1 MNLPRSILPER
12 ESIVTDLALNE
23 RLDAIRR
30 AVNPQRL
37 AETALALIAVPSPT
51 RSAGPVA
58 DRLAEILTAD
68 GFAVERPIADWAEA
82 PAVVTRLESGATGRT
97 LQFDGHLDTVHLPF
111 VPPRQENG
119 YLYGSGAS
127 DMKGGIAAFVEALR
141 VLRET
146 GALKAGSVLLTAH
159 DHHEGP
165 WGDRRQVEAL
175 IREGTVGDGVL
186 LPEYLADPLP
196 VAGRGMAIFEIR
208 IRREGEPSHEVL
220 RPEGLPDV
228 LAAGVLLVGRLQEL
242 AAVVSSRTHPYAGQD
257 SVFVGQFH
265 CGEIYNQ
272 AAVLCT
278 VNGTRRWVTPNAAA
292 KVEAEFAE
300 VLAKVAAE
308 TGTSIDYDFEVQG
321 EAFAIVESDPLL
333 AAFQDA
339 HAAVTGRRLALG
351 SKPFVDDGNTF
362 AGLAGITPLSHG
374 PAATGAHT
382 LNEEVS
388 LADLVRVAEVYALTA
403 LAYCGGK

>member
-1 MNLPRSILPER
+1 M
-12 ESIVTDLALNE
+12 TDSALLTT
-23 RLDAIRR
+23 RDAIRA

-37 AETALALIAVPSPT
+37 ADTALALIAVPSPT
-51 RSAGPVA
+51 RSAGAVA

-68 GFAVERPIADWAEA
+68 GFAVERPVADWPEA
-82 PAVVTRLESGATGRT
+82 PAVVVRLESGVPGRT

-111 VPPRQENG
+111 VPPRQEKG

-141 VLRET
+141 VLRDT
-146 GALKAGSVLLTAH
+146 GSLKAGSVLLTAH

-165 WGDRRQVEAL
+165 WGDRRQVQAL
-175 IREGTVGDGVL
+175 IREGIVGDGVL

-196 VAGRGMAIFEIR
+196 VAARGMAIFEIR
-208 IRREGEPSHEVL
+208 IRRAGEPVHEVL
-220 RPEGLPDV
+220 RPDGLPDV
-228 LAAGVLLVGRLQEL
+228 LAAGVLMARRLQEL
-242 AAVVSSRTHPYAGQD
+242 HTRLSDITHPIAGHD
-257 SVFVGQFH
+257 SVFLGQFQ
-265 CGEIYNQ
+265 CGEIFNQ

-278 VNGTRRWVTPNAAA
+278 LKGTRRWVTPNAAA
-292 KVEAEFAE
+292 EVQAEFADL
-300 VLAKVAAE
+300 LAQVADE
-308 TGTSIDYDFEVQG
+308 TGTSIEFDFEVQG
-321 EAFAIVESDPLL
+321 EAYAVDADDPLL
-333 AAFQDA
+333 AAFQNA
-339 HAAVTGRRLALG
+339 HRAVTGAPLPLG
-351 SKPFVDDGNTF
+351 RKPFVDDGNTF

-403 LAYCGGK
+403 VGYCRGA